1 MLKIHDLF
9 FFQFVTLLALAHAGT
24 YEKTEV
30 EHSQNPAGFAYK

>member
-1 MLKIHDLF
+1 MSKTLHLSLL
-9 FFQFVTLLALAHAGT
+9 QFVTLLALAHAGT